1 MLTKHCPPLLLL
13 LSGARSFFPRY
24 KYQNVKK
31 NIDIGKYVDKSL
43 ITVRAGLKETTEQLV
58 KKKLEGKDQLTPWE
72 DFLEKKKERKK
83 QKKSQR
89 NQVRTATQSGGTH
102 RWKQRDVPMFSIW
115 VLHHSAQSVTHD
127 SLNTFIKF
135 PQAVRFHQ
143 SVLFV
148 VLYQG
153 EEEEELSEED
163 LPSDVDLSDPFFAEE
178 LAATGDQYCLIINQS
193 ITVGSRW
200 QLCVDYHLF
209 YYETVTLRQNLARIK
224 WSWFRVNINSWPI
237 KPDWS
242 WSFEADTNTNIRE
255 EDIQI
260 SIYRQIFSDRNTFLQ
275 PSLKCVC
282 QFNRGRMF

>member
-1 MLTKHCPPLLLL
+1 M
-13 LSGARSFFPRY
+13 
-24 KYQNVKK
+24 
-31 NIDIGKYVDKSL
+31 DKSL

-72 DFLEKKKERKK
+72 DFLERKKERKK

-102 RWKQRDVPMFSIW
+102 RWMQRDVPMFSIW

-200 QLCVDYHLF
+200 QLCVVYHLF
-209 YYETVTLRQNLARIK
+209 YYETVTLRQNLTQSLMKRSHHHLCFPATLNLARIK

-282 QFNRGRMF
+282 QFNTGRMF

>member
-24 KYQNVKK
+24 KYQNAKK

-102 RWKQRDVPMFSIW
+102 RWMQRDVPMFSIW

>member
-24 KYQNVKK
+24 KYQNAKK

-72 DFLEKKKERKK
+72 DFLERKKERKK

-143 SVLFV
+143 SVVFV

-260 SIYRQIFSDRNTFLQ
+260 SIYQQIFSDRNTFLQ